1 MKLPLRSKRMTDS
14 PRAKRLLFCSL
25 LLLCLVLA
33 LSFSALAWFYF
44 PMTQNTTVYTD
55 GVEELVVEAY
65 RYVHSSG
72 DFFRVNPDE
81 DTGLIELKYYN
92 ESGEVVSPYF
102 FLWDGE
108 YTSNNNYLSIY
119 KVVVT
124 YDNAIK
130 AYPTQLDLFGDF
142 DFNFWCIG
150 FDDELNEMLIPIR
163 FMKLSYFV
171 PQPGKEDFLDIENYT
186 SIVAE
191 DYDTECILPLGTV
204 RGGTSSSTPYI
215 ITFYLML
222 EIDLRAINAQ
232 ADKLEHLYQYGLL
245 DAGYEINL
253 GLYCRTVPA
262 NTYTTE

>member
-1 MKLPLRSKRMTDS
+1 MRLLLRGKRKTDN
-14 PRAKRLLFCSL
+14 PTVKRLFFGSL

-33 LSFSALAWFYF
+33 LSFSVFAWFYF

-72 DFFRVNPDE
+72 DFVRVNPYE

-92 ESGEVVSPYF
+92 ESGELVSPYF
-102 FLWDGE
+102 FFWDGE
-108 YTSNNNYLSIY
+108 YTSNDNYISIY

-130 AYPTQLDLFGDF
+130 AYPTRLNLFGDF
-142 DFNFWCIG
+142 VFDFWCVG
-150 FDDELNEMLIPIR
+150 FDDYMNEIQIPIR

-171 PQPGKEDFLDIENYT
+171 PQTGDEDFLNTENYT
-186 SIVAE
+186 AISA
-191 DYDTECILPLGTV
+191 DNYDEGCTLQLGTV
-204 RGGTSSSTPYI
+204 SGGTSSSTPYT

-222 EIDLRAINAQ
+222 ETDLDAINAQ
-232 ADKLEHLYQYGLL
+232 ADQIAEQDGLL

-253 GLYCRTVPA
+253 KLYCHTVPA
-262 NTYTTE
+262 NTYNPG